1 MPTITI
7 DAHSVHLRLSIAER
21 IFALRG
27 DLRLPLDTLS
37 AVDVVPDGLAAV
49 RGLRA
54 PGLGVP
60 GGAKIGTWR
69 RRGGATVALV
79 RGRGPALRIR
89 TRSGSVRTVIVST
102 ERAVELAAQ
111 LDVVVRG
118 AAR

>member
-7 DAHSVHLRLSIAER
+7 DAQSVTLRLTIAER

-27 DLRLPLDTLS
+27 DLRLPLDAIS
-37 AVDVVPDGLAAV
+37 AVDAVPDGLAAV
-49 RGLRA
+49 QGLRA

-79 RGRGPALRIR
+79 RGRGPALRIH
-89 TRSGSVRTVIVST
+89 TRAGSLRSVIVST
-102 ERAVELAAQ
+102 ERAPELAAQ
-111 LDVVVRG
+111 LGGLVAG
-118 AAR
+118 PAR